1 MSATN
6 IDVSIVIPV
15 YNGGEALGHVIEKI
29 LRESRISLELI
40 VVNDGSTDNT
50 ADILCAIR
58 DPRLIVIHQA
68 NQGVYAARNA
78 GIARR
83 RGDWLI
89 LLDADDDFAEEM
101 VYTRFC
107 EARRH
112 DVDVYIANGE
122 RGEHR
127 KVHCHQIYHRTISGI
142 SWIRHAVS
150 VREWPHYLWLQII
163 RSDYIERLQ
172 LRFESGSS
180 HKDIL
185 WTTALALGN
194 GRFYLTD
201 KPDYIYCTNH
211 HSITR
216 SNKYY
221 DSRTLSYVE
230 VISQLIRWANTPQY
244 RDVKRA
250 LLIHAV
256 EETRHFYGMYRK
268 KTKDK
273 PYARAQFCQH
283 IRFIDLLKGVNS
295 ARKLWFL
302 MRFYISLGLTRR
314 VTSSP
319 ATDGG
324 NSSPERFH

>member
-1 MSATN
+1 MNAAH

-15 YNGGEALGHVIEKI
+15 YNGGETLGSAVEKI
-29 LRESRISLELI
+29 LRENRITLELI
-40 VVNDGSTDNT
+40 VVNDGSEDNT
-50 ADILCAIR
+50 AAILHAIH
-58 DPRLIVIHQA
+58 DPRLVVIQQE

-89 LLDADDDFAEEM
+89 LLDADDDFAEDM
-101 VYTRFC
+101 IYTRFC
-107 EARRH
+107 EAMRH

-127 KVHCHQIYHRTISGI
+127 RVHSQQIYHRAISGL

-163 RSDYIERLQ
+163 RSDYIDRLQ
-172 LRFESGSS
+172 LRFEPGSS

-185 WTTALALGN
+185 WTVGLALGN

-216 SNKYY
+216 SNRYF
-221 DSRTLSYVE
+221 DARTLSYVE
-230 VISQLIRWANTPQY
+230 VISQLIRWANNPQY
-244 RDVKRA
+244 HDVKRA

-273 PYARAQFCQH
+273 SRARAQFWQH

-295 ARKLWFL
+295 GRKFWFL
-302 MRFYISLGLTRR
+302 LRFYISLRLI
-314 VTSSP
+314 
-319 ATDGG
+319 
-324 NSSPERFH
+324 

>member
-1 MSATN
+1 MSATK

-15 YNGGEALGHVIEKI
+15 YNGGDALERAVDKI
-29 LRESRISLELI
+29 LRENRISLELI

-50 ADILCAIR
+50 ADILR
-58 DPRLIVIHQA
+58 NVSDPRLFVIHQE

-89 LLDADDDFAEEM
+89 LLDADDDFSEEM

-107 EARRH
+107 EANRH
-112 DVDVYIANGE
+112 DVDVYIVNGE

-127 KVHCHQIYHRTISGI
+127 KVHCHQIYHRTISGL
-142 SWIRHAVS
+142 SWIHHAVS
-150 VREWPHYLWLQII
+150 VREWPHYIWLQII

-185 WTTALALGN
+185 WTAGLALGN
-194 GRFYLTD
+194 GSFYLTD
-201 KPDYIYCTNH
+201 KTDYIYCTNL

-216 SNKYY
+216 SNKYF
-221 DSRTLSYVE
+221 DSRTLSYVD
-230 VISQLIRWANTPQY
+230 VISQLIRWANNPQY
-244 RDVKRA
+244 HDVKRA

-273 PYARAQFCQH
+273 PYARAQFCQR
-283 IRFIDLLKGVNS
+283 IRFVDLLKGVNS
-295 ARKLWFL
+295 GRKFWFL
-302 MRFYISLGLTRR
+302 LRFYFTLHLT
-314 VTSSP
+314 
-319 ATDGG
+319 
-324 NSSPERFH
+324 